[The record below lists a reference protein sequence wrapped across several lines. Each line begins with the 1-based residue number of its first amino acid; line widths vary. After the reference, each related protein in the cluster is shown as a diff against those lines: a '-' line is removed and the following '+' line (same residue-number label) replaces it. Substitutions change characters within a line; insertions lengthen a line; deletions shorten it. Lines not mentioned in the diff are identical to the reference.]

1 MAEGGCTDF
10 SESEQQLDLL
20 NMETGECANPDLEPT
35 AVVEQAEGRED
46 KDLQL
51 SAFLEKAKTDRM
63 YELRQIQY
71 GERPVTSTG
80 HKNAID
86 SFFAKHLQ
94 VQEAKLESGKE
105 NVPANVEDVDEIRPE
120 TVVVEIQG
128 LVEQQRVSS
137 ILGTAFRR
145 RLENVIR
152 GTLSSVSR
160 APRASS
166 QTNSS
171 HSNSPQSSQPSPQ
184 TATAEVISQDGT
196 PQVSRQSSNAST
208 PSSLSRDG
216 TPSWVPT
223 PPRVSRDST
232 PAEPDVPYRPRSLE
246 VLQRETERSRSN
258 SIASSRSRSS
268 INSTENVVPPPPAV
282 HPPQMNIADISSIPL
297 HVVEEMQ
304 REEFVQEISELV
316 HRQLV
321 TSTLQ
326 GNFRTTL
333 ELTMRDRLNGS
344 DTDGQRVQEFVRSI
358 QPTQPIIRNDFSHIG
373 LPPQQPGAD
382 NWDNI
387 SVTSVSAHAVPYTQ
401 SNLYLSREMA
411 SLKAQVEEM
420 KSMLKV
426 SFDLQLDIQRAIRQ
440 EVAAAMSEK
449 SDGTRETATSR
460 QSRPVND
467 SHCLICLDKFSDS
480 VLYQCGHMCVC
491 YGCGRQLMS
500 RNSNCPVCRAPI
512 KDIIRT
518 YRCNF
523 E

>member
-1 MAEGGCTDF
+1 
-10 SESEQQLDLL
+10 
-20 NMETGECANPDLEPT
+20 METGECANPDLEPT

-152 GTLSSVSR
+152 GTLS
-160 APRASS
+160 
-166 QTNSS
+166 T
-171 HSNSPQSSQPSPQ
+171 
-184 TATAEVISQDGT
+184 
-196 PQVSRQSSNAST
+196 
-208 PSSLSRDG
+208 
-216 TPSWVPT
+216 
-223 PPRVSRDST
+223 
-232 PAEPDVPYRPRSLE
+232 
-246 VLQRETERSRSN
+246 
-258 SIASSRSRSS
+258 
-268 INSTENVVPPPPAV
+268 TENVVPPPPAV

-387 SVTSVSAHAVPYTQ
+387 SVTSVSAHAVPFTQ

-523 E
+523 D

>member
-1 MAEGGCTDF
+1 
-10 SESEQQLDLL
+10 
-20 NMETGECANPDLEPT
+20 
-35 AVVEQAEGRED
+35 
-46 KDLQL
+46 
-51 SAFLEKAKTDRM
+51 M

-160 APRASS
+160 APRASP

-171 HSNSPQSSQPSPQ
+171 HSNSPQSSQLSPQ
-184 TATAEVISQDGT
+184 TATADVISQDGT

-268 INSTENVVPPPPAV
+268 INCKIL
-282 HPPQMNIADISSIPL
+282 IANLSITYLL
-297 HVVEEMQ
+297 HNL
-304 REEFVQEISELV
+304 ILSL
-316 HRQLV
+316 
-321 TSTLQ
+321 TSH
-326 GNFRTTL
+326 FKI
-333 ELTMRDRLNGS
+333 
-344 DTDGQRVQEFVRSI
+344 SI
-358 QPTQPIIRNDFSHIG
+358 QKLYII
-373 LPPQQPGAD
+373 L
-382 NWDNI
+382 
-387 SVTSVSAHAVPYTQ
+387 
-401 SNLYLSREMA
+401 LLSTKLNMPWHV
-411 SLKAQVEEM
+411 LLM
-420 KSMLKV
+420 K
-426 SFDLQLDIQRAIRQ
+426 
-440 EVAAAMSEK
+440 
-449 SDGTRETATSR
+449 
-460 QSRPVND
+460 
-467 SHCLICLDKFSDS
+467 
-480 VLYQCGHMCVC
+480 
-491 YGCGRQLMS
+491 
-500 RNSNCPVCRAPI
+500 
-512 KDIIRT
+512 
-518 YRCNF
+518 
-523 E
+523 